1 MKKKQPFETKAHS
14 LSGKSSLDLFRR
26 EDLNSL
32 ASRLI
37 SNYNPD
43 RFDAT
48 ALRFFVQKGTP
59 VITLFAVDKMKQE
72 GDNYPNNKVP
82 VKKFKIRISLPEFMK
97 RIKRFDMT
105 LSNDAYDIG
114 DMLVVNK

>member
-1 MKKKQPFETKAHS
+1 MKKNQPFETKAHS
-14 LSGKSSLDLFRR
+14 LTGKSALDLFRR

-43 RFDAT
+43 RFDAA

-72 GDNYPNNKVP
+72 ELLQQVQQLFSDY
-82 VKKFKIRISLPEFMK
+82 L
-97 RIKRFDMT
+97 
-105 LSNDAYDIG
+105 
-114 DMLVVNK
+114 